1 MTNKNMKTAYKMNI
15 NQFISLCVK
24 TKTEHAIFSPLGF
37 PLAVVSQNI
46 DMSNYNHNGTVQIYT
61 KDNSQLQIGTIIIVQ

>member
-1 MTNKNMKTAYKMNI
+1 MKTAYKMKI

-24 TKTEHAIFSPLGF
+24 THNEYIIFSPFGF

-46 DMSNYNHNGTVQIYT
+46 DMSNYLHNGTVQVYT
-61 KDNSQLQIGTIIIVQ
+61 NDNSQLQIGTIIIVQ